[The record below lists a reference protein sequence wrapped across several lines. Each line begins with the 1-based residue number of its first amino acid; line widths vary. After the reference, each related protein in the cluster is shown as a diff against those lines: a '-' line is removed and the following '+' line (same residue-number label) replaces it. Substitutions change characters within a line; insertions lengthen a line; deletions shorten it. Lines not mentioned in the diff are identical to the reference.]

1 MKKLKPEVGAW
12 VSIGAYLVLSSVK
25 LFVGYWANSQALK
38 ADGLNNFT
46 DIISSI
52 AILIGLLIAKK
63 PRDENH
69 PYGHSRAEHIS
80 SLLAAFIMMTIGI
93 EVLMD
98 AALALKSDKKMV
110 PDAIAAWTAALA
122 ACFMF
127 FVYLFNKK
135 LAEQTNS
142 QAIAAAA
149 KDHLSDALV
158 SIGTVIGIIGTHIGV
173 IWLDSLTAFIV
184 GFIIC
189 KTAWDIFKEASHTL
203 TDGFDEEKL
212 RQYKQEISKIP
223 GVEQVTDVKARM
235 LGNKVM
241 LDVTVQVSPHLN
253 VVKSHE
259 IADCIEMFMQKHHD
273 VTKTHVHI
281 EPYSTFDEKR
291 H

>member
-1 MKKLKPEVGAW
+1 MKQIKPEVGAW
-12 VSIGAYLVLSSVK
+12 VSIGSYFVLSSVK

-80 SLLAAFIMMTIGI
+80 SLLAAFIMMTIGM
-93 EVLMD
+93 EVLID
-98 AALALKSDKKMV
+98 AVLALGSDKKMV
-110 PDAIAAWTAALA
+110 PDAIAAWTAFFA

-135 LAEQTNS
+135 LAERTNS

-158 SIGTVIGIIGTHIGV
+158 SIGTVIGIMGTYIGV
-173 IWLDSLTAFIV
+173 IWLDSLTALIV
-184 GFIIC
+184 GLIIC

-212 RQYKQEISKIP
+212 RQYKQEISEIP
-223 GVEQVTDVKARM
+223 GVEQVTEVKARM
-235 LGNKVM
+235 LGNEVI
-241 LDVTVQVSPHLN
+241 LDVTIQVSPHLN

-259 IADCIEMFMQKHHD
+259 IADCIEVFMQEKHD

-281 EPYSTFDEKR
+281 EPYSTLDEKT